1 MGQEAQVA
9 RSLGFGSRSRGGD
22 KKNARLEVC
31 KTRSIGRDKAIRL
44 INQLITEGKFDEGK
58 VPHPGARPE
67 VHLARGP
74 GPEEP
79 TP

>member
-9 RSLGFGSRSRGGD
+9 RSLGFSSWSRGGD
-22 KKNARLEVC
+22 EESALVEAC

-74 GPEEP
+74 EEP